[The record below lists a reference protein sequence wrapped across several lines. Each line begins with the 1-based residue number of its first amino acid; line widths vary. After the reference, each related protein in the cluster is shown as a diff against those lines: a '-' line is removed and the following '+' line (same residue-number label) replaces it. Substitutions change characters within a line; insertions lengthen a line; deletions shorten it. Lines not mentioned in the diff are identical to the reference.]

1 MREAD
6 WRRKQVDVLAGA
18 IMLVAKQTGTGAMAV
33 MHSVA
38 ERLMELLEERV
49 EERERNEDK
58 TK

>member
-6 WRRKQVDVLAGA
+6 WRRKQVDVLARA
-18 IMLVAKQTGTGAMAV
+18 ILLVAKQTGTGAMAI

-49 EERERNEDK
+49 RNEDK

>member
-18 IMLVAKQTGTGAMAV
+18 ILLVAKQTGTGAMAI

-38 ERLMELLEERV
+38 ERLMELLEER
-49 EERERNEDK
+49 ELNEDK
-58 TK
+58 AK

>member
-18 IMLVAKQTGTGAMAV
+18 IMLVAKQTGTGAMAI

-38 ERLMELLEERV
+38 ERLMKRLEERG
-49 EERERNEDK
+49 RNEEDK
-58 TK
+58 AH

>member
-18 IMLVAKQTGTGAMAV
+18 ILLAAKQTGTGAMTV

-49 EERERNEDK
+49 RNEDK